1 MTQPDPTPWSLAH
14 VEDHPWLRALGGR
27 RGLVDGAV
35 APIVFV
41 AVNAVLGLTT
51 YAPQALTWA
60 IAAST
65 TTALGMLL
73 VRSRRGESMG
83 GGLRGLAGLAVAIG
97 FAAWTGQARD
107 FFLPGI
113 YVDAAYAMAFAGS
126 AFVGRPLVGYVY
138 ASLFRMGR
146 TWRSHRRLRR
156 TLTAATHGWAAV
168 CGLRTLV
175 QVLLYRA
182 DQPELLAVA
191 KLLLGWPLTVTALLL
206 TLAAARWARKGD
218 CDGLA
223 PGSR

>member
-41 AVNAVLGLTT
+41 AANAVLGLTA

-60 IAAST
+60 
-65 TTALGMLL
+65 MLL